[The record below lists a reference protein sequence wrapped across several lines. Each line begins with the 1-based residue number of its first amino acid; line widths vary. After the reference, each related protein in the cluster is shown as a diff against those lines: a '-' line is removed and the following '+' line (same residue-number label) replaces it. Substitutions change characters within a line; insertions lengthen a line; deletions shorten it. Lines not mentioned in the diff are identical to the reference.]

1 YSQVSCIHL
10 HRNVPVNAA
19 GTLIDFPRAAGGPNT
34 LPQLTAPLPDVTSTK
49 PYRRRCRGSPVSQV
63 GTILTPVA
71 FRG

>member
-1 YSQVSCIHL
+1 M
-10 HRNVPVNAA
+10 
-19 GTLIDFPRAAGGPNT
+19 
-34 LPQLTAPLPDVTSTK
+34 PQLTAPLPDVTSTK